1 MCDFHSCLGLVLGE
15 NNYELRHDPSNSHSG
30 MAGNIVNK
38 PNSQTRIFEA
48 ECSKERLIATPDI
61 DTIKSSIIRNY
72 GECPEQLVRKIVSHY
87 KKVREALVSG
97 KYLNDY
103 FADMSKWSDVWANV
117 TTLPDNV
124 KFPSKCGYLDLRSL
138 TTLPDNVK
146 FPETI
151 DGYLY
156 LSSLTTLPDNVK
168 FPSTCGNLYLRS
180 LTTLPDNVKFPSKCG
195 NLYLSS
201 DLKAQLSARAK
212 AKK

>member
-146 FPETI
+146 FQ
-151 DGYLY
+151 
-156 LSSLTTLPDNVK
+156 
-168 FPSTCGNLYLRS
+168 
-180 LTTLPDNVKFPSKCG
+180 SKCG